1 MNKKHIAAALIIV
14 IAIIAVFFIFSSS
27 NSSTSIE
34 ATGADGRLVV
44 DGESISADNG
54 DYSTNL
60 SNTNTVLVQNGGEL
74 KLTNSKITKTGS
86 SDSTSSASN
95 SDSDQSAAS
104 NGDSDQSSDASKSS
118 SQPPDM
124 PSDSGFGDGGSAD
137 AAPENGEDGISNA
150 PENGGASNGGAPES
164 GGASNGGAPESGGAS
179 NGGAPENGGGSNTE
193 DSEFYGTNAAILTLY
208 DSVSEISNCVI
219 QTDANGANA
228 IFATNNDSSHSG
240 ATTKVKDVEI
250 QTYQDKSRGLDA
262 TYGATI
268 TADNVNINTR
278 GGSCAAVA
286 TDRGEGT
293 VNVSN
298 SKLNTGVEN
307 GSGAGSPCIYST
319 GAISATKCTGTA
331 YGSQIACIEG
341 KNSANLDECDL
352 TCYAKGNRE
361 SNGEYVDLGAV
372 FIYQSMSGDA
382 DEGTAVF
389 NCDKS
394 TLSIAEDSE
403 YFKTAPMFHITNTKA
418 NITISDTTLKFGSD
432 ILLNA
437 SGQDQWGQ
445 TDSNGG
451 DVQFT
456 ASNEDLSGNII
467 VDSISSLNFDLNES
481 KYSGAI
487 NPSDSYGNTTVS
499 IGENSQWTLT
509 GDSHIS
515 SLDNQGTINYG
526 DYTLY
531 VNGKA
536 YTASNPYNA

>member
-1 MNKKHIAAALIIV
+1 MKKKHIAVALIIL
-14 IAIIAVFFIFSSS
+14 ISIIAVFFMFSSS
-27 NSSTSIE
+27 NSSSSIE
-34 ATGADGRLVV
+34 ASGADGRLVV
-44 DGESISADNG
+44 DGESINADNG

-86 SDSTSSASN
+86 TDSSSSASN
-95 SDSDQSAAS
+95 GGSGSD
-104 NGDSDQSSDASKSS
+104 GDSSQSSDASKSTYQS
-118 SQPPDM
+118 PEM
-124 PSDSGFGDGGSAD
+124 PSDSGSDDGSPAGNTPENSGVS
-137 AAPENGEDGISNA
+137 AAPENGGERVSSA
-150 PENGGASNGGAPES
+150 PENS
-164 GGASNGGAPESGGAS
+164 
-179 NGGAPENGGGSNTE
+179 GGSNTE

-208 DSVSEISNCVI
+208 DSMIEISNCVI
-219 QTDANGANA
+219 QTDATGANA

-240 ATTKVKDVEI
+240 AIINVKDVEI

-268 TADNVNINTR
+268 IADNVNINTR
-278 GGSCAAVA
+278 GGSCAALA

-298 SKLNTGVEN
+298 SKLNTGVDN

-341 KNSANLDECDL
+341 KNSVNLDECDL
-352 TCYAKGNRE
+352 TCYAKGNRQ
-361 SNGEYVDLGAV
+361 SNGEYVDSGAI

-389 NCDKS
+389 NCDQS

-403 YFKTAPMFHITNTKA
+403 YYKTAPMFHITNTKA
-418 NITISDTTLKFGSD
+418 IINISDTRLEFGSD

-445 TDSNGG
+445 TGSNGG
-451 DVQFT
+451 VVQFT

-467 VDSISSLNFDLNES
+467 VDSISSLNLDLNES
-481 KYSGAI
+481 KYAGAI
-487 NPSDSYGNTTVS
+487 NPSDSYGDTTVS

-515 SLDNQGTINYG
+515 DLDNQGTINYG
-526 DYTLY
+526 EHTLY

-536 YTASNPYNA
+536 YTASNPYNG

>member
-1 MNKKHIAAALIIV
+1 MNKKHIAIALIIII
-14 IAIIAVFFIFSSS
+14 IAIIAIFAIFSS
-27 NSSTSIE
+27 NSSSSSSMD

-60 SNTNTVLVQNGGEL
+60 SNTNTVLVQNGGQL
-74 KLTNSKITKTGS
+74 SLTNSKISKTGS
-86 SDSTSSASN
+86 SDSSS
-95 SDSDQSAAS
+95 S
-104 NGDSDQSSDASKSS
+104 NGDSAQSSDAGQSG

-124 PSDSGFGDGGSAD
+124 PSDSGSGDDGASPENSGASGG
-137 AAPENGEDGISNA
+137 AAPENS
-150 PENGGASNGGAPES
+150 GAS
-164 GGASNGGAPESGGAS
+164 GGAS
-179 NGGAPENGGGSNTE
+179 PENGGGSNTE
-193 DSEFYGTNAAILTLY
+193 DSEFYGTNAAILTLF
-208 DSVSEISNCVI
+208 DSVTNISDCKI

-240 ATTKVKDVEI
+240 ATTNVKNVEI

-268 TADNVNINTR
+268 IADNVKINTR
-278 GGSCAAVA
+278 GGSCAALA

-293 VNVSN
+293 VNASN
-298 SKLNTGVEN
+298 CELNTGVDE

-319 GAISATKCTGTA
+319 GAISASKCTGTA
-331 YGSQIACIEG
+331 NGAQIACIEG
-341 KNSANLDECDL
+341 KNSVNLDECDM
-352 TCYAKGNRE
+352 TCAAKGNRE
-361 SNGEYVDLGAV
+361 SNGEYVDLGGI

-382 DEGTAVF
+382 EEGTALF
-389 NCDKS
+389 NSEKS
-394 TLSIAEDSE
+394 TLSIAEDSDYYE
-403 YFKTAPMFHITNTKA
+403 TAPMFHITNTKA
-418 NITISDTTLKFGSD
+418 NITISDTTLEFGSD
-432 ILLNA
+432 VLLNA
-437 SGQDQWGQ
+437 SGQDQWGNSG
-445 TDSNGG
+445 SNGG

-456 ASNEDLSGNII
+456 ASKEDLSGNII
-467 VDSISSLNFDLNES
+467 VDSISSLKIKLEES

-499 IGENSQWTLT
+499 IGEGSEWTLT

-526 DYTLY
+526 EYTLY